1 MTDSPSKDLKEAL
14 FQLSRLKKERP
25 ALAGPA
31 DFFSDVLPGLFEGES
46 KDQPPAISPEQAQ
59 AKLADGVPLL
69 RGESVEIDLAAFRRR
84 WLHVASAVERHQDAA
99 AGKALANVVHE
110 NRWNPQDIMAAV
122 LAGSPQLFQ
131 ARAEPLGLD
140 SVLIGTVVRLSLF
153 RSLASLH
160 RQLLPLWSDFVW
172 QRGYCPTCGG
182 WPLLGEFR
190 GLEQTRFLRCGLCAA
205 EWKVPRLLCPYCEN
219 RDHRSLGY
227 LSLEGNEAKYR
238 VNTCD
243 SCHGYVKMLSTL
255 TPLSAPQ
262 LLAADVATLHLD
274 LAAAQRG
281 YAIGRPG
288 EDSDG
293 ALGLGGL
300 RQ

>member
-1 MTDSPSKDLKEAL
+1 MIDSPSKDLKEAL

-25 ALAGPA
+25 ALTGPA
-31 DFFSDVLPGLFEGES
+31 DFFSDVLPGLFEGGS
-46 KDQPPAISPEQAQ
+46 NDQPPAISPEQAQ
-59 AKLADGVPLL
+59 AKLSAGVPLL
-69 RGESVEIDLAAFRRR
+69 RGESVNVDLAAFRRR
-84 WLHVASAVERHQDAA
+84 WLHVAKAVERHQDAA

-110 NRWNPQDIMAAV
+110 NRWNPPDIMAAV
-122 LAGSPQLFQ
+122 LVGSPQLFHPW
-131 ARAEPLGLD
+131 AEEWGLD
-140 SVLIGTVVRLSLF
+140 SGLIGTVVRLSLF
-153 RSLASLH
+153 RSFANLH
-160 RQLLPLWSDFVW
+160 LQLQSVRSDSVW

-205 EWKVPRLLCPYCEN
+205 EWKAPRLLCPYCEN

-227 LSLEGNEAKYR
+227 LSLEGDETKYR

-255 TPLSAPQ
+255 APLSAPQ

-281 YAIGRPG
+281 YGIGRPG
-288 EDSDG
+288 EDSAG
-293 ALGLGGL
+293 
-300 RQ
+300 